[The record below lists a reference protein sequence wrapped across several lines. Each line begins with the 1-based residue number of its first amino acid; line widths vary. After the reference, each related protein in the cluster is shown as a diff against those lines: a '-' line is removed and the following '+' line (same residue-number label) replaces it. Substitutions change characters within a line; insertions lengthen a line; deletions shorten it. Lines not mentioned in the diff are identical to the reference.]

1 MATRNYAQEYARY
14 QSSPDQIKKRS
25 ERNQARA
32 QMVKAGVVHKGDG
45 KDVDHIKPL
54 VKGGAPEARGN
65 LRAIPASQNR
75 SFKRT
80 KSAGMR

>member
-1 MATRNYAQEYARY
+1 MARNYAQEYARY

-32 QMVKAGVVHKGDG
+32 ELAKAGVVHKGDG

-54 VKGGAPEARGN
+54 VKGGNPLARGN

-80 KSAGMR
+80 KSAGMK